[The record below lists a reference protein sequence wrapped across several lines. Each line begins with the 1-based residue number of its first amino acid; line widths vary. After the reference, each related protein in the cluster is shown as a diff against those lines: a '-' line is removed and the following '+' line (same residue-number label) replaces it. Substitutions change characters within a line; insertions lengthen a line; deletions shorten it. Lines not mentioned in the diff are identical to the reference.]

1 MRFCAPFDCPKG
13 SLFATYQG
21 QAFSV
26 PKNMLVSQESP
37 RDAEKGEQNG
47 SARPHQEQTGTKVGV
62 LKAAS
67 PSLPA
72 RPDAQVVPA
81 LLHDP

>member
-1 MRFCAPFDCPKG
+1 MPRK
-13 SLFATYQG
+13 
-21 QAFSV
+21 
-26 PKNMLVSQESP
+26 ESSI
-37 RDAEKGEQNG
+37 G

-72 RPDAQVVPA
+72 RPDGQVVPA

>member
-1 MRFCAPFDCPKG
+1 MSRK
-13 SLFATYQG
+13 
-21 QAFSV
+21 
-26 PKNMLVSQESP
+26 ESSI
-37 RDAEKGEQNG
+37 G

-72 RPDAQVVPA
+72 RPDAQVVLA